1 MLYIQKHI
9 QSFLALLGLPI
20 LKINHT
26 LLIEQSN
33 EHSYQVRFNW
43 PSDFREEDKK
53 QTTPFLTH
61 LGLLFLVCTSV
72 QQSTTKFQRVIQ

>member
-9 QSFLALLGLPI
+9 QPFLTLLGLPI
-20 LKINHT
+20 LKINYT

-33 EHSYQVRFNW
+33 EHSYPVRFNW
-43 PSDFREEDKK
+43 PSGFREEDKK

-61 LGLLFLVCTSV
+61 WAN
-72 QQSTTKFQRVIQ
+72 